1 MTADLH
7 RKLFTNDSVLSNVQL
22 LRVYKVELATVETKK
37 VNVGLQNTSFGM
49 MVYHKMQGSAE

>member
-7 RKLFTNDSVLSNVQL
+7 RKVFTNILLLSNVQL
-22 LRVYKVELATVETKK
+22 LRVYKVKLAKVETKK

-49 MVYHKMQGSAE
+49 MVYHKFQGSAQ